1 MTVWHWIVFVLTAIS
16 VIMIAVCV
24 PLQYR
29 ALNRVAAN
37 RSIFISGMS
46 ILMGLIVGMY
56 PSIAATVISL
66 LLILLGLA
74 FILFMGVKSFQRLQM
89 VKQTGK

>member
-1 MTVWHWIVFVLTAIS
+1 MTVWHWIVFILT
-16 VIMIAVCV
+16 VIAVVMVAICV

-29 ALNRVAAN
+29 ALHRVAAN

-56 PSIAATVISL
+56 PSIAATVVSL
-66 LLILLGLA
+66 FLILLGLA
-74 FILFMGVKSFQRLQM
+74 FILLMGIKSYQRLQM
-89 VKQTGK
+89 VKQAEK